1 MSSVAHIL
9 AADVGGTKVLLRL
22 AAVQGGHCE
31 VVREQRFDSAA
42 FSDFEAL
49 LTVFLQ
55 AAPTLSAACFGVPGP
70 VHDNVAKLTNLPW
83 FVDGLRISQ
92 LFQIPQVLLVNDF
105 AAIGHGIGTLAAD
118 DLAVLQTGQPLV
130 GAARAVLGA
139 GTGLGVG
146 FVFACGQ
153 RDMVV
158 PTEGGNVDFAPNDA
172 LEIELLRYL
181 QSRFG
186 HVCVERVVSGPGL
199 ANIYAFMCERSQVPA
214 TLLNRED
221 VWAAVATAAITGSD
235 AMAEQALALFLH
247 CYGAFAGNPALL
259 SLAHGGVFVA
269 GGIATKL
276 LAQLQG
282 GAFMR
287 GFLRKGRYRGLL
299 ETIPVYVVKEAKV
312 GLLGAQHLALRI
324 VAA

>member
-1 MSSVAHIL
+1 VSKVAHIL

-22 AAVQGGHCE
+22 VAVQSGRCE

-42 FSDFEAL
+42 FADFEAL
-49 LTVFLQ
+49 LAVFLQ
-55 AAPTLSAACFGVPGP
+55 AAPRLSAACFGVPGP
-70 VHDNVAKLTNLPW
+70 VHDNAAKLTNLPW

-105 AAIGHGIGTLAAD
+105 VAIGHGIGTLAPD
-118 DLAVLQTGQPLV
+118 DLVVLQTGQPLA

-153 RDMVV
+153 HDMVV

-172 LEIELLRYL
+172 LEMELLRYL

-199 ANIYAFMCERSQVPA
+199 ANIYAFMCERSQLPA
-214 TLLNRED
+214 TLLNCED
-221 VWAAVATAAITGSD
+221 APAAVATAAISGSD
-235 AMAEQALALFLH
+235 AMAEQALELFLR
-247 CYGAFAGNPALL
+247 CYGAFAGNLALL
-259 SLAHGGVFVA
+259 SLAHGGVYVA
-269 GGIATKL
+269 GGIAAKL
-276 LAQLQG
+276 LSQLQRG
-282 GAFMR
+282 TFMR
-287 GFLRKGRYRGLL
+287 GFLNKGRYRGLL
-299 ETIPVYVVKEAKV
+299 EMIPVYAVTEARV
-312 GLLGAQHLALRI
+312 GLQGAQQLALRL
-324 VAA
+324 VDV

>member
-1 MSSVAHIL
+1 MSNIAHIL
-9 AADVGGTKVLLRL
+9 AGDVGGTKVLLRL
-22 AAVQGGHCE
+22 AAVQNGRCE
-31 VVREQRFDSAA
+31 VVHEQRFDSAD
-42 FSDFEAL
+42 FTDFEVL

-55 AAPTLSAACFGVPGP
+55 DAPMLSAACFGVPGP
-70 VHDNVAKLTNLPW
+70 VHGNVAKLTNLPW

-92 LFQIPQVLLVNDF
+92 RFQIPQVLLVNDF
-105 AAIGHGIGTLAAD
+105 AAIGHGIGTLASD
-118 DLAVLQTGQPLV
+118 DLAVLQAGQPLA

-146 FVFACGQ
+146 FVFACEQ

-172 LEIELLRYL
+172 LEIELLVYL

-199 ANIYAFMCERSQVPA
+199 ANIYAFMCERGQVPA
-214 TLLNRED
+214 TLLNSED
-221 VWAAVATAAITGSD
+221 APAAVAEAAINGTD

-247 CYGAFAGNPALL
+247 CYGAYAGNLALL
-259 SLAHGGVFVA
+259 SLAHGGVYVA

-282 GAFMR
+282 GEFMR
-287 GFLRKGRYRGLL
+287 GFLSKGRYRGLL
-299 ETIPVYVVKEAKV
+299 ETIPVYVVKETKV
-312 GLLGAQHLALRI
+312 GLLGAQQLAMRI